1 MVRSA
6 EEFVLWNDFPKG
18 LKVLLL
24 EKDESSALETT
35 SKLEEM
41 DYKGKIL
48 SYMLLFFY
56 FLF

>member
-6 EEFVLWNDFPKG
+6 EKFVVWKDFPKG

-41 DYKGKIL
+41 DYKGKII
-48 SYMLLFFY
+48 SCMLLFSTFM
-56 FLF
+56 